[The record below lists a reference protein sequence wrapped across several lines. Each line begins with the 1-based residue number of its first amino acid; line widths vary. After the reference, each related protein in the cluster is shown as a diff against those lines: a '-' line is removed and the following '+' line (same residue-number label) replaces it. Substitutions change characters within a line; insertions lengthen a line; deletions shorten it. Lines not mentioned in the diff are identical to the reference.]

1 MITVIANCPKAE
13 HEHRDKVNHEYVE
26 TDIHIMQYV
35 NCYSVTA
42 LQAALVLIPFLQ
54 ERYSSFY
61 DNELYL
67 NMTWLDPQ
75 YWQEWPNNGKDKI
88 LQLINYFE
96 VTLAAANF
104 DKTKVLKEWCSF

>member
-1 MITVIANCPKAE
+1 MLR
-13 HEHRDKVNHEYVE
+13 H
-26 TDIHIMQYV
+26 IHIMQYV